1 MTEPHTSVDEK
12 SVAVVR
18 EFLDAMVAE
27 DVERAVALLDPDI
40 AWHNTS
46 LPTVRGLPRVR
57 RILEGL
63 RRPSLGFDVTIH
75 HIAAT
80 GNVVLTERTDVLRL
94 GPVSARFWV
103 CGTFELRD
111 GKIAVW
117 DDHYNVGTFVGALG
131 AGALRAVLRRS

>member
-1 MTEPHTSVDEK
+1 MTEPKITADAK

-27 DVERAVALLDPDI
+27 DVERATTLLDPDI

-46 LPTVRGLPRVR
+46 LPTVRGVPRVR

-63 RRPSLGFDVTIH
+63 RRPSLGFDVVVH

-80 GNVVLTERTDVLRL
+80 GDVVLTERTDVLRF
-94 GPVSARFWV
+94 GPVSVRFWV

-111 GKIAVW
+111 GKITVW
-117 DDHYNVGTFVGALG
+117 DDHYNVGTLVGAAG
-131 AGALRAVLRRS
+131 AGVLRAVLRRS